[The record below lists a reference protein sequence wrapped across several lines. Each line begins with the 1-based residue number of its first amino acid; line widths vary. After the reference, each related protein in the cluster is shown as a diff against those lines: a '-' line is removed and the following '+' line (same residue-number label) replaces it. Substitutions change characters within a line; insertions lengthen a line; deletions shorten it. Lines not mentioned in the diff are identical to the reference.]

1 MLNEIKEMLLKIK
14 VYKIWWYMINTLKS
28 IIFFIIAGFFEI
40 GGGYLIWL
48 WLREGKGIEFA
59 ILGAIIL
66 ILYGIVP
73 TFQPASFGKT
83 YAAYGGVFIALSL
96 LWGWKIDNVVPDQF
110 DIIGACIALIGVF
123 VIMYWPRVLS

>member
-1 MLNEIKEMLLKIK
+1 MELNEIKEKSFKISLML
-14 VYKIWWYMINTLKS
+14 MINTLKS
-28 IIFFIIAGFFEI
+28 ILFFIIAGVFEI

-66 ILYGIVP
+66 FLYGIVP

-83 YAAYGGVFIALSL
+83 YAAYGGIFIVLSL

-123 VIMYWPRVLS
+123 VIMYWPRALA